1 MCVIRPNEPGL
12 SGFTEDC
19 MRMRLLITTV
29 LLLAALPTPS
39 PVHGQQAGATSF
51 SSIDGS
57 HLKSYVERL
66 AAISRK
72 YRDNG
77 HPQFWG
83 RIIGTEAD
91 HENAQWL
98 LDRFKAIGLTDVR
111 EQPFD
116 LPPQWMPQSWS
127 VTANG
132 AGGTFALSSAQPTY
146 RGVATPASGLDLE
159 AVDVGFA
166 TDADLA
172 AQALTGKAVFFYSTD
187 VQSRHATISKGA
199 VKRIGDKGAAAIFI
213 TLLIPGNMHFQFY
226 PVGSALP
233 TFALGFEDGMRA
245 RDMIAASHSAG
256 TPARVKL
263 SLNVAMTPNLK
274 TSTVWGTLPG
284 TTDETVFIVAHRD
297 GWFEGANDNGTGVA
311 TMVGLAEY
319 FASVPKA
326 QRRRTLVFLGTTGHH
341 DGTAESGAWLL
352 DHKEVFAKTALI
364 INCEHTA
371 ANMLISSNGNVVN
384 KAAVASPMS
393 WYVGGS
399 KKLEQ
404 IVSAAYDTFG
414 VSLLERRS
422 ANAAGEI
429 GRIQNLAPSM
439 QLIDTGLYWHSDRE
453 TPDIVPASGLAA
465 VTRAYA
471 KIITDIGAVPLKD
484 LQRAMPAQ
492 TATTAPR

>member
-1 MCVIRPNEPGL
+1 
-12 SGFTEDC
+12 
-19 MRMRLLITTV
+19 MRTRFLMATLLV
-29 LLLAALPTPS
+29 LATLRTAPV
-39 PVHGQQAGATSF
+39 VHGQQAGMTTPF
-51 SSIDGS
+51 SSIDGV
-57 HLKSYVERL
+57 HLKSYVEQL

-83 RIIGTEAD
+83 RIIGTDAD
-91 HENAQWL
+91 QDNARWL
-98 LDRFKAIGLTDVR
+98 LDRFKSIGLTDVR

-132 AGGTFALSSAQPTY
+132 AGGAFALSSAQPTY
-146 RGVATPASGLDLE
+146 RGVATPAGGLDLE

-172 AQALTGKAVFFYSTD
+172 AQDLKGKAVFFYSTD
-187 VQSRHATISKGA
+187 FQSRHATISKGA
-199 VKRIGDKGAAAIFI
+199 VKRIGEKGAAAIFI

-226 PVGSALP
+226 PVGSELP

-245 RDMIAASHSAG
+245 RDMIAASRIAN
-256 TPARVKL
+256 TPAHVKL
-263 SLNVAMTPNLK
+263 SLNVEMTPNLK

-326 QRRRTLVFLGTTGHH
+326 QRTRTIVFLGTTGHH

-352 DHKEVFAKTALI
+352 EHKDVFAKTALI

-371 ANMLISSNGNVVN
+371 ANLLISSNGNVVN

-399 KKLEQ
+399 KQLDQ

-414 VSLLERRS
+414 VSLMERRS

-453 TPDIVPASGLAA
+453 TPDMIPANGLAA
-465 VTRAYA
+465 ATRAYA
-471 KIITDIGAVPLKD
+471 KVVTDIGAVPLKE
-484 LQRAMPAQ
+484 LQRAMPSESA
-492 TATTAPR
+492 ANAPR